1 MHKKNLWLVLA
12 LVAVLVA
19 VAGIATACGSGTAST
34 TTTVGATTTT
44 AAPAGPTT
52 TAAGPT
58 TTAPAE
64 TTTTAAAANTPVE
77 GGTLRWDLGEPSFID
92 PAVAF
97 ESEGIQVDQAIF
109 DGLTQFDSK
118 TDELKPDVAT
128 SWDISADGL
137 TWTFHLKQGTKF
149 HNGRE
154 VVAADFKYGMERL
167 TDPANKSNYQT
178 LLSMVKGYDE
188 MTAGTA
194 KELSGVVATDNSTLT
209 VTLNAPFAD
218 FAMIVAM
225 VQCSPVPKEEVT
237 KDPAAY
243 AEKPIGNGPFMMDG
257 TWTHNQEIKVVKFP
271 DYAGT
276 KPHIDG
282 IDFKIYQDDAAAFLD
297 YQAGNLDV
305 CHIPSGQYK
314 SVLAQYGPGDDG
326 GLTSNPGHQT
336 LNGPELGIYEIV
348 INEGNDLFKTNQKLR
363 EALCLAINR
372 QAICDAVFEGLRKPA
387 TSIIPAGTVGYE
399 DGAFKYSKYDVEAA
413 KQALA
418 DAGFPGGK
426 GLATIKLSYNNNASH
441 EAIMQLV
448 QADLKAIGIT
458 AELDGSDGPSYWD
471 KAGKG
476 GPDFFIGRSG
486 WIADYPT
493 IDNFI
498 FNLYYSKAGNNYSHV
513 NDPALDKAI
522 VDARQ
527 NPDPKAALAAEQA
540 AVRAIGDTCPDVPV
554 MYYAHNEVCSDVL
567 YNFTYSPLLFGNFID
582 CWIASK

>member
-1 MHKKNLWLVLA
+1 MHKKNLWLVLGLVVVMIA
-12 LVAVLVA
+12 LVGIVA
-19 VAGIATACGSGTAST
+19 ACGSSTAT
-34 TTTVGATTTT
+34 TTTTAANATTTT
-44 AAPAGPTT
+44 AAPAGSTTT
-52 TAAGPT
+52 TAAPV
-58 TTAPAE
+58 E
-64 TTTTAAAANTPVE
+64 TTTTAAAANTPVD

-97 ESEGIQVDQAIF
+97 ESEGVQVDQAIF
-109 DGLTQFDSK
+109 DSLTQFDSK
-118 TDELKPDVAT
+118 TDELKPDVST
-128 SWDISADGL
+128 KWEVSADGL

-154 VVAADFKYGMERL
+154 VVAADFKYGWERL

-194 KELSGVVATDNSTLT
+194 KELSGVVATDNYTLT
-209 VTLNAPFAD
+209 VTLNKPFAD

-243 AEKPIGNGPFMMDG
+243 AEKPIGNGPFMMAAA
-257 TWTHNQEIKVVKFP
+257 WSHNQEIKVVKFP

-282 IDFKIYQDDAAAFLD
+282 IDFKIYADDATAFTD
-297 YQAGNLDV
+297 FQAGNLDV

-314 SVLAQYGPGDDG
+314 NVLAQYGAADDG
-326 GLTSNPGHQT
+326 GLTANPGHQT

-348 INEGNDLFKTNQKLR
+348 INEGNDLLKNQKLR
-363 EALCLAINR
+363 EAISLAINR
-372 QAICDAVFEGLRKPA
+372 QAICDGVFEGLRKPA
-387 TSIIPAGTVGYE
+387 TSIIPAGTVGYV
-399 DGAFKYSKYDVEAA
+399 DGAFQYSKYDPEAA
-413 KQALA
+413 KQALV
-418 DAGFPGGK
+418 DAGYPAGK
-426 GLATIKLSYNNNASH
+426 GLPTIKLSYNNNASH

-448 QADLKAIGIT
+448 QADLKAIGINT
-458 AELDGSDGPSYWD
+458 ELDGSDGPAYWD

-476 GPDFFIGRSG
+476 GPTFFIGRSG

-498 FNLYYSKAGNNYSHV
+498 FNLYDSKAGNNYSHV

-527 NPDPKAALAAEQA
+527 NPDPTAALAAEQA
-540 AVRAIGDTCPDVPV
+540 AVKAIGDTCPDAPI
-554 MYYAHNEVCSDVL
+554 MYYAHNEVASDVL
-567 YNFTYSPLLFGNFID
+567 YNLTYSPLLFGNFID
-582 CWIASK
+582 CWIVTK